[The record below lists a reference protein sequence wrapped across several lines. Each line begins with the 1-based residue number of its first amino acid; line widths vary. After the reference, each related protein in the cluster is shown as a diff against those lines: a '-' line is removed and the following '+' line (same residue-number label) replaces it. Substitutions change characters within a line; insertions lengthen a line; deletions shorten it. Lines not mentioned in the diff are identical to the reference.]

1 VIRMRICK
9 ECKEY
14 KNTIGGYCK
23 ECFYKTPEMIK
34 PSKEITE
41 LTFKTIKEQTQKHY
55 KNK

>member
-1 VIRMRICK
+1 MRICK